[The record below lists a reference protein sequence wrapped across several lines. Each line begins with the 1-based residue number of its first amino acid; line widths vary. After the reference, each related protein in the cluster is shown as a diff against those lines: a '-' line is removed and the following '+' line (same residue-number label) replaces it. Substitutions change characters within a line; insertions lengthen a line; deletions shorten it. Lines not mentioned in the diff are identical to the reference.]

1 MPLFDDIVVATDADE
16 IVEACLTWGAR
27 AVLTDA
33 AHDSGTARIAE
44 VIARPEYATFDII
57 VNVQGDEPFVEEA
70 HVRAAVAQVAQ
81 GFDIGT
87 VATPVRTLGAWLDPG
102 VVKVVRGQDGGAL
115 YFSRSPVPHLRGGEP
130 TAEMLAAEPYLRHV
144 GLYAYRAAVLRSW
157 SSLPA
162 SPLEAVEKLEQ
173 LRALAGG
180 LSIGVG
186 IVNEAHG
193 GVDTAADAERAAVR
207 LSADI

>member
-16 IVEACLTWGAR
+16 IVAACATWGAP
-27 AVLTDA
+27 AVLTDV

-44 VIARPEYATFDII
+44 VIGRPEYATFDII

-87 VATPVRTLGAWLDPG
+87 VATPVRTLEAWRDPG
-102 VVKVVRGQDGGAL
+102 VVKVIRGQDGGAL
-115 YFSRSPVPHLRGGEP
+115 YFTRSAVPHLRGGEP
-130 TAEMLAAEPYLRHV
+130 TEEMLASEPYLRHV
-144 GLYAYRAAVLRSW
+144 GVYAYRAAVLRSW

-173 LRALAGG
+173 LRALAAG

-186 IVNEAHG
+186 IVSAAHG
-193 GVDTAADAERAAVR
+193 GVDTAADAERAAAR

>member
-16 IVEACLTWGAR
+16 IAVECATWGAP
-27 AVLTDA
+27 AVLTDL

-44 VIARPEYATFDII
+44 VIGRPEYATFDII
-57 VNVQGDEPFVEEA
+57 VNVQGDEPFIEEA
-70 HVRAAVAQVAQ
+70 HIRAAVAQVAQ

-87 VATPVRTLGAWLDPG
+87 VATPVRTLEAWRDPG

-115 YFSRSPVPHLRGGEP
+115 YFSRSAVPHLRGGEP
-130 TAEMLAAEPYLRHV
+130 TEEMLAAEPYLRHV

-173 LRALAGG
+173 LRALAAG
-180 LSIGVG
+180 LRIGVG

-193 GVDTAADAERAAVR
+193 GVDTAADAERAAAR